1 MSGLLASGWVC
12 RLAQGCTPGEGQED
26 IGSGNR
32 EGTSTLPGR
41 GVSVLE
47 WRKAVAGPKAHRQA
61 RKPENKG

>member
-1 MSGLLASGWVC
+1 MP
-12 RLAQGCTPGEGQED
+12 QGGSVDWHRVVLQVKGRKRD